1 MYLRVSQWRQ
11 MSNPIKSVC
20 GFHCT
25 GKVYAALRT
34 ATPPVSCSSLLI
46 TASKFMQGKKQFSAL
61 LDCAVGQAVDSAWSS
76 HALWPAR
83 CRFGSAPP
91 AALSALRKHQND
103 TWHTSS
109 VKSHFSLST
118 QTGPSHQ
125 RPFPWATMISQGQWD
140 LKLLNKLSPLCLVF
154 SFAVGFSHQMQLFIP
169 QVEKS

>member
-61 LDCAVGQAVDSAWSS
+61 LDCAVGQLPCIVASTVQVWLCPPCSSFCTQETSKWYLAHFICQISFLFEHTNRPISPETLPLGHNDISGSVGSETFKQAVTS
-76 HALWPAR
+76 LPCFLFC
-83 CRFGSAPP
+83 CRIFTPNAIIYTAGWKV
-91 AALSALRKHQND
+91 LI
-103 TWHTSS
+103 
-109 VKSHFSLST
+109 F
-118 QTGPSHQ
+118 
-125 RPFPWATMISQGQWD
+125 F
-140 LKLLNKLSPLCLVF
+140 
-154 SFAVGFSHQMQLFIP
+154 
-169 QVEKS
+169 

>member
-91 AALSALRKHQND
+91 CSSFCTQETSKWYLAHFICQISFLFE
-103 TWHTSS
+103 HTNR
-109 VKSHFSLST
+109 
-118 QTGPSHQ
+118 PQ

>member
-91 AALSALRKHQND
+91 EALSALRKHQND

-118 QTGPSHQ
+118 QTGP
-125 RPFPWATMISQGQWD
+125 RDP
-140 LKLLNKLSPLCLVF
+140 SP
-154 SFAVGFSHQMQLFIP
+154 GP
-169 QVEKS
+169 Q